1 MLLMIWLLYSIDSM
15 STGLRVRIKGWIGVG
30 FWKWVTNDTDCGI
43 CRLPFDGCCPDCRVP
58 GDDCPIGNSSLAP
71 CFVALSLYEIK

>member
-30 FWKWVTNDTDCGI
+30 FWKWVTNDMDCGI

-58 GDDCPIGNSSLAP
+58 GDDCPIGNSSHAA
-71 CFVALSLYEIK
+71 CFVASSLYEIK